1 MTLAELFT
9 GISSP
14 VPVWICSTIAD
25 KGINS
30 YWLVVVTRRFRY
42 EWRRKRRKTAPP
54 STGEAVCQVQP
65 AIV

>member
-14 VPVWICSTIAD
+14 VPVWTRSTIAD

-30 YWLVVVTRRFRY
+30 YWLVVVT
-42 EWRRKRRKTAPP
+42 
-54 STGEAVCQVQP
+54 G
-65 AIV
+65 